1 MKCLRCGQEIDNNIA
16 VCKYCGMD
24 MTQYMRQGQSPQYS
38 QPGTQ
43 QGQSPQYS
51 QPGTQQGQSPQYVQP
66 GMQSV
71 QNQQY
76 VQPVTQQAQAGQAVQ
91 APQYSRPGM
100 QPGQN
105 QQYAQPGTQPGQNQ
119 QYAQPGTQQTPP
131 GQAVQAPQYSR
142 PGMQSVQNQ
151 QYVQPGMQQTPPGQA
166 VQAPQ
171 YSQPGAQQPPQYS
184 QWAAQQVFPQ
194 CSQQN
199 AAGYYDMGNDAD
211 SSENGVKKVRY
222 IPNIINIVGIVMAL
236 ATLFIPYA
244 HVGSDVRSI
253 YSVFG
258 IVVLPVIIGAVLVCG
273 DVVCACINKT
283 VCHIISMVISVILGG
298 LYIFEFIL
306 SVIDLKKI
314 DASLNAG
321 FNIGA
326 WISLVTAVV
335 MIASVP
341 AWWLLVARKRK

>member
-24 MTQYMRQGQSPQYS
+24 MTQYMRQGQSLQYS
-38 QPGTQ
+38 QPGM
-43 QGQSPQYS
+43 
-51 QPGTQQGQSPQYVQP
+51 QPGQNRQYVQPGQSPQYVQP
-66 GMQSV
+66 GMQ
-71 QNQQY
+71 Q
-76 VQPVTQQAQAGQAVQ
+76 TQAVQ
-91 APQYSRPGM
+91 ALQYSQPGM

-105 QQYAQPGTQPGQNQ
+105 QQY
-119 QYAQPGTQQTPP
+119 
-131 GQAVQAPQYSR
+131 
-142 PGMQSVQNQ
+142 
-151 QYVQPGMQQTPPGQA
+151 VQPGVQQTQA
-166 VQAPQ
+166 GQAPQ
-171 YSQPGAQQPPQYS
+171 YSQPGMQQPPQYS
-184 QWAAQQVFPQ
+184 QWAAQQVSPQ
-194 CSQQN
+194 YSQQN
-199 AAGYYDMGNDAD
+199 TAGYYDMDNDAD

-258 IVVLPVIIGAVLVCG
+258 IVVFPVIIGAVLVCG

-283 VCHIISMVISVILGG
+283 VCHIISMVISVIFGG

-321 FNIGA
+321 FNMGA
-326 WISLVTAVV
+326 WISLVTAVI

-341 AWWLLVARKRK
+341 MWWLLVVRKRK

>member
-24 MTQYMRQGQSPQYS
+24 MTQYMRQGQSLQYSQPGMQQGQAPQYS
-38 QPGTQ
+38 QPGM
-43 QGQSPQYS
+43 
-51 QPGTQQGQSPQYVQP
+51 QPGQNRQYVQPGVQQTQAGQAPQYVQP
-66 GMQSV
+66 GMQ
-71 QNQQY
+71 Q
-76 VQPVTQQAQAGQAVQ
+76 TQAGQ
-91 APQYSRPGM
+91 APQYSQPGM

-105 QQYAQPGTQPGQNQ
+105 QQY
-119 QYAQPGTQQTPP
+119 
-131 GQAVQAPQYSR
+131 
-142 PGMQSVQNQ
+142 
-151 QYVQPGMQQTPPGQA
+151 VQPGM
-166 VQAPQ
+166 
-171 YSQPGAQQPPQYS
+171 QQPPQYS
-184 QWAAQQVFPQ
+184 QWAAQQVSPQ
-194 CSQQN
+194 YSQQN
-199 AAGYYDMGNDAD
+199 TAGYYDMDNDAD

-258 IVVLPVIIGAVLVCG
+258 IVVLPVIIGAVLACG

-283 VCHIISMVISVILGG
+283 VCHIISMVISVIFGG

-326 WISLVTAVV
+326 WISLITAVI

-341 AWWLLVARKRK
+341 MWWLLVARKRK

>member
-24 MTQYMRQGQSPQYS
+24 MTQYMRQGQSLQYS
-38 QPGTQ
+38 QPGMQ
-43 QGQSPQYS
+43 QG
-51 QPGTQQGQSPQYVQP
+51 
-66 GMQSV
+66 
-71 QNQQY
+71 
-76 VQPVTQQAQAGQAVQ
+76 Q
-91 APQYSRPGM
+91 APQYSQPGM

-105 QQYAQPGTQPGQNQ
+105 QQYAQSGMQ
-119 QYAQPGTQQTPP
+119 Q
-131 GQAVQAPQYSR
+131 GQAGQAPQYSQ
-142 PGMQSVQNQ
+142 PGMQPGQNQ
-151 QYVQPGMQQTPPGQA
+151 QYVQPGMQQTQA
-166 VQAPQ
+166 GQAPQ
-171 YSQPGAQQPPQYS
+171 YSQPGMQPVQNRQYVQPGVQQTQADQAGQPPQYS
-184 QWAAQQVFPQ
+184 QWVAQQVSPQ
-194 CSQQN
+194 YSQQN
-199 AAGYYDMGNDAD
+199 TAGYYDMDNDAD

-283 VCHIISMVISVILGG
+283 VCHIISMVISVIFGG

-326 WISLVTAVV
+326 WISLVTAII

-341 AWWLLVARKRK
+341 MWWLLVARKRK

>member
-24 MTQYMRQGQSPQYS
+24 MTQYMRQGQSLQYSQPGMQQGQAPQYS
-38 QPGTQ
+38 QPGMQPVQNRQYVQPGVQQTQ
-43 QGQSPQYS
+43 AGQAPQYS
-51 QPGTQQGQSPQYVQP
+51 QPGMQQTQAGQAGQAPQYVQP
-66 GMQSV
+66 GV
-71 QNQQY
+71 QQ
-76 VQPVTQQAQAGQAVQ
+76 TQAGQAVQ
-91 APQYSRPGM
+91 APQYS
-100 QPGQN
+100 
-105 QQYAQPGTQPGQNQ
+105 
-119 QYAQPGTQQTPP
+119 
-131 GQAVQAPQYSR
+131 
-142 PGMQSVQNQ
+142 
-151 QYVQPGMQQTPPGQA
+151 
-166 VQAPQ
+166 
-171 YSQPGAQQPPQYS
+171 
-184 QWAAQQVFPQ
+184 QWAAQQVSPQ
-194 CSQQN
+194 YSQQN
-199 AAGYYDMGNDAD
+199 TAGYYDMDNDAD

-283 VCHIISMVISVILGG
+283 VCHIISMVISVIFGG

-326 WISLVTAVV
+326 WISLVTAVI

-341 AWWLLVARKRK
+341 MWWLLVARKRK

>member
-24 MTQYMRQGQSPQYS
+24 MTQYMRQGQSSQYS
-38 QPGTQ
+38 QPGM
-43 QGQSPQYS
+43 
-51 QPGTQQGQSPQYVQP
+51 QQGQSPQYVQP
-66 GMQSV
+66 GMQ
-71 QNQQY
+71 Q
-76 VQPVTQQAQAGQAVQ
+76 GQ
-91 APQYSRPGM
+91 APQYSQPGMQQGQAPQYSQPGM
-100 QPGQN
+100 QPG
-105 QQYAQPGTQPGQNQ
+105 
-119 QYAQPGTQQTPP
+119 
-131 GQAVQAPQYSR
+131 
-142 PGMQSVQNQ
+142 QNQ
-151 QYVQPGMQQTPPGQA
+151 QYVQPGMQQTQA

-171 YSQPGAQQPPQYS
+171 YSQPGTQQPPQYS
-184 QWAAQQVFPQ
+184 QWAAQQVSPQ
-194 CSQQN
+194 YSQQN
-199 AAGYYDMGNDAD
+199 TAGYYDMDNDAD

-283 VCHIISMVISVILGG
+283 VCHIISMVISVIIGG

-326 WISLVTAVV
+326 WISLVTAVI

-341 AWWLLVARKRK
+341 MWWLLVARKWK

>member
-24 MTQYMRQGQSPQYS
+24 MTQYMRQGQSLQYSQPGMQQGQAPQYS
-38 QPGTQ
+38 QPGMQLGQNQQYAQSGMQQTQ
-43 QGQSPQYS
+43 VVQAPQYS
-51 QPGTQQGQSPQYVQP
+51 QPGMQP
-66 GMQSV
+66 G

-76 VQPVTQQAQAGQAVQ
+76 VQPGVQQTQAGQALQYSQPGMQQTQAGQAGQAPQYVQPGVQQTQAGQAPQYSQPGMQPVQNRQYVQPGVQQTQAGQAVQ
-91 APQYSRPGM
+91 APQYS
-100 QPGQN
+100 
-105 QQYAQPGTQPGQNQ
+105 
-119 QYAQPGTQQTPP
+119 
-131 GQAVQAPQYSR
+131 
-142 PGMQSVQNQ
+142 
-151 QYVQPGMQQTPPGQA
+151 
-166 VQAPQ
+166 
-171 YSQPGAQQPPQYS
+171 
-184 QWAAQQVFPQ
+184 QWAAQQVSPQ
-194 CSQQN
+194 YSQQN
-199 AAGYYDMGNDAD
+199 TAGYYDMDNDAD

-283 VCHIISMVISVILGG
+283 VCHIISMVISVIFGG

-326 WISLVTAVV
+326 WISLVTAVI

-341 AWWLLVARKRK
+341 MWWLLVVRKRK

>member
-24 MTQYMRQGQSPQYS
+24 MTQYMRQGQSSQYS
-38 QPGTQ
+38 QLGM
-43 QGQSPQYS
+43 
-51 QPGTQQGQSPQYVQP
+51 QQGQSPQYVQP
-66 GMQSV
+66 GMQQTQAPQYS
-71 QNQQY
+71 QLGMQQ
-76 VQPVTQQAQAGQAVQ
+76 TQAVQ
-91 APQYSRPGM
+91 APQYSQPGM

-105 QQYAQPGTQPGQNQ
+105 QQYVQPGM
-119 QYAQPGTQQTPP
+119 QQT
-131 GQAVQAPQYSR
+131 QAGQAPQYSQ

-151 QYVQPGMQQTPPGQA
+151 QYVQPGMQQTQA

-171 YSQPGAQQPPQYS
+171 YSQPGTQQPPQYS
-184 QWAAQQVFPQ
+184 QWAAQQVSPQ
-194 CSQQN
+194 YSQQN
-199 AAGYYDMGNDAD
+199 TAGYYDMDNDAD

-283 VCHIISMVISVILGG
+283 VCHIISMVISVIFGG

-326 WISLVTAVV
+326 WISLVTAVI

-341 AWWLLVARKRK
+341 MWWLLVARKRK

>member
-24 MTQYMRQGQSPQYS
+24 MTQYMRQGQSSQYS
-38 QPGTQ
+38 QLGM
-43 QGQSPQYS
+43 
-51 QPGTQQGQSPQYVQP
+51 QQGQSPQYVQP
-66 GMQSV
+66 GMQQTQAPQYS
-71 QNQQY
+71 QPGMQQ
-76 VQPVTQQAQAGQAVQ
+76 TQAVQ
-91 APQYSRPGM
+91 APQYSQPGM

-105 QQYAQPGTQPGQNQ
+105 QQYVQPGV
-119 QYAQPGTQQTPP
+119 QQT
-131 GQAVQAPQYSR
+131 QAGQAPQYSQ
-142 PGMQSVQNQ
+142 PGMQPGQNQ
-151 QYVQPGMQQTPPGQA
+151 QYVQPGMQQTQAVQA

-171 YSQPGAQQPPQYS
+171 YSQPGTQQPPQYS
-184 QWAAQQVFPQ
+184 QWAAHQMSPQ
-194 CSQQN
+194 YSQQN
-199 AAGYYDMGNDAD
+199 TAGYYNMDNDAD

-283 VCHIISMVISVILGG
+283 VCHIISMVISVIFGG

-326 WISLVTAVV
+326 WISLVTAVI

-341 AWWLLVARKRK
+341 MWWLLVARKRK

>member
-24 MTQYMRQGQSPQYS
+24 MTQYMRQGQSSQYS
-38 QPGTQ
+38 QPGM
-43 QGQSPQYS
+43 
-51 QPGTQQGQSPQYVQP
+51 QPGQNRQYVQPGQSPQYVQP
-66 GMQSV
+66 GMQ
-71 QNQQY
+71 
-76 VQPVTQQAQAGQAVQ
+76 
-91 APQYSRPGM
+91 
-100 QPGQN
+100 
-105 QQYAQPGTQPGQNQ
+105 
-119 QYAQPGTQQTPP
+119 QT
-131 GQAVQAPQYSR
+131 
-142 PGMQSVQNQ
+142 
-151 QYVQPGMQQTPPGQA
+151 QA

-171 YSQPGAQQPPQYS
+171 YSQPGMQPGQNQQYVQPGVQQTQAGQAPQYSQPGMQQAQAVQAPQYSQPGMQQPPQYS
-184 QWAAQQVFPQ
+184 QWAAQQVSPQ
-194 CSQQN
+194 YSQQN
-199 AAGYYDMGNDAD
+199 TAGYYDMDNDAD

-283 VCHIISMVISVILGG
+283 VCHIISMVISVIFGG

-326 WISLVTAVV
+326 WISLVTAVI

-341 AWWLLVARKRK
+341 MWWLLVARKRK

>member
-24 MTQYMRQGQSPQYS
+24 MTQYMRQGQSSQYS
-38 QPGTQ
+38 QLGM
-43 QGQSPQYS
+43 
-51 QPGTQQGQSPQYVQP
+51 QQGQSPQYVQP
-66 GMQSV
+66 GMQQTQAPQYS
-71 QNQQY
+71 QLGMQQ
-76 VQPVTQQAQAGQAVQ
+76 TQAVQ
-91 APQYSRPGM
+91 APQYSQPGM
-100 QPGQN
+100 QPG
-105 QQYAQPGTQPGQNQ
+105 
-119 QYAQPGTQQTPP
+119 
-131 GQAVQAPQYSR
+131 
-142 PGMQSVQNQ
+142 QNQ
-151 QYVQPGMQQTPPGQA
+151 QYVQPGMQQTQA

-171 YSQPGAQQPPQYS
+171 YSQPGTQQPPQYS
-184 QWAAQQVFPQ
+184 QWAAQQVSPQ
-194 CSQQN
+194 YSQQN
-199 AAGYYDMGNDAD
+199 TAGYYDMDNDAD

-283 VCHIISMVISVILGG
+283 VCHIISMVISVIFGG

-326 WISLVTAVV
+326 WISLVTAVI

-341 AWWLLVARKRK
+341 MWWLLVARKRK

>member
-24 MTQYMRQGQSPQYS
+24 MTQYMRQGQSLQYS
-38 QPGTQ
+38 QPGMQ
-43 QGQSPQYS
+43 QG
-51 QPGTQQGQSPQYVQP
+51 
-66 GMQSV
+66 
-71 QNQQY
+71 
-76 VQPVTQQAQAGQAVQ
+76 Q
-91 APQYSRPGM
+91 APQYSQPGM

-105 QQYAQPGTQPGQNQ
+105 QQYAQSGM
-119 QYAQPGTQQTPP
+119 QQT
-131 GQAVQAPQYSR
+131 QAGQAPQYSQ
-142 PGMQSVQNQ
+142 PGMQPGQNQ
-151 QYVQPGMQQTPPGQA
+151 QYVQPGMQQTQA
-166 VQAPQ
+166 GQAPQ
-171 YSQPGAQQPPQYS
+171 YSQPGMQQTQAGQAPQYSQPGMQPGQNQQYVQPGMQQTQAGQAPQYSQPGMQQPPQYS
-184 QWAAQQVFPQ
+184 QWAAQQVSPQ
-194 CSQQN
+194 YSQQN
-199 AAGYYDMGNDAD
+199 TAGYYDMDNNAD

-283 VCHIISMVISVILGG
+283 VCHIISMVISVIFGG

-326 WISLVTAVV
+326 WISLVTAVI

-341 AWWLLVARKRK
+341 MWWLLVARKRK

>member
-24 MTQYMRQGQSPQYS
+24 MTQYMRQGQSLQYSQPGMQQGQAPQYS
-38 QPGTQ
+38 QPGMQPVQNQQYAQSGMQQTQ
-43 QGQSPQYS
+43 VVQAPQYS
-51 QPGTQQGQSPQYVQP
+51 QPG
-66 GMQSV
+66 
-71 QNQQY
+71 
-76 VQPVTQQAQAGQAVQ
+76 
-91 APQYSRPGM
+91 M
-100 QPGQN
+100 QP
-105 QQYAQPGTQPGQNQ
+105 
-119 QYAQPGTQQTPP
+119 
-131 GQAVQAPQYSR
+131 
-142 PGMQSVQNQ
+142 VQNQ
-151 QYVQPGMQQTPPGQA
+151 QYVQPGVQPGQNQQYVQPGVQQTQA
-166 VQAPQ
+166 GQAPQ
-171 YSQPGAQQPPQYS
+171 YSQPGMQPVQNRQYVQPGMQQPPQYS
-184 QWAAQQVFPQ
+184 QWAAQQVSPQ
-194 CSQQN
+194 YSQQN
-199 AAGYYDMGNDAD
+199 TAGYYDMDNDAD

-258 IVVLPVIIGAVLVCG
+258 IVVLPVIIGAVLACG

-283 VCHIISMVISVILGG
+283 VCHIISMVISVIFGG

-326 WISLVTAVV
+326 WISLVTAII

-341 AWWLLVARKRK
+341 VWWLLVARKMKE

>member
-24 MTQYMRQGQSPQYS
+24 MTQYMRQGQSLQYSQPGMQQGQAPQYS
-38 QPGTQ
+38 QPGMQPVQNRQYVQPGVQQTQ
-43 QGQSPQYS
+43 AGQAPQYS
-51 QPGTQQGQSPQYVQP
+51 QPGMQQTQAGQAGQAPQYVQQGVQQTQAGQAPQYSQPGMQPGQNRQYVQP
-66 GMQSV
+66 GVQQTQAGQASQYSQPGMQPG
-71 QNQQY
+71 QNRQY
-76 VQPVTQQAQAGQAVQ
+76 VQPGVQQTQAGQAVQ
-91 APQYSRPGM
+91 APQYS
-100 QPGQN
+100 
-105 QQYAQPGTQPGQNQ
+105 
-119 QYAQPGTQQTPP
+119 
-131 GQAVQAPQYSR
+131 
-142 PGMQSVQNQ
+142 
-151 QYVQPGMQQTPPGQA
+151 
-166 VQAPQ
+166 
-171 YSQPGAQQPPQYS
+171 
-184 QWAAQQVFPQ
+184 QWAAQQVSPQ
-194 CSQQN
+194 YSQQN
-199 AAGYYDMGNDAD
+199 TAGYYDMDNDAD

-283 VCHIISMVISVILGG
+283 VCHIISMVISVIFGG

-326 WISLVTAVV
+326 WISLVTAVI

-341 AWWLLVARKRK
+341 MWWLLVARKRK

>member
-43 QGQSPQYS
+43 P
-51 QPGTQQGQSPQYVQP
+51 GQSPQYVQP
-66 GMQSV
+66 GMQPG
-71 QNQQY
+71 QNWQY
-76 VQPVTQQAQAGQAVQ
+76 AQPGTQQAQAGQAVQ
-91 APQYSRPGM
+91 APQYSRPGI

-105 QQYAQPGTQPGQNQ
+105 WQYVQPGV
-119 QYAQPGTQQTPP
+119 QQTPP
-131 GQAVQAPQYSR
+131 GQAD
-142 PGMQSVQNQ
+142 
-151 QYVQPGMQQTPPGQA
+151 
-166 VQAPQ
+166 QAPQ
-171 YSQPGAQQPPQYS
+171 YSQPGTQQPPQYS
-184 QWAAQQVFPQ
+184 QWAAHQMSPQ
-194 CSQQN
+194 YSQQN
-199 AAGYYDMGNDAD
+199 TAGYYNMDNDAD

-283 VCHIISMVISVILGG
+283 VCHIISMVISVIFGG

-326 WISLVTAVV
+326 WISLVTAVI

-341 AWWLLVARKRK
+341 MWWLLVARKRK

>member
-1 MKCLRCGQEIDNNIA
+1 MKCLRCGQEIDNNIT

-24 MTQYMRQGQSPQYS
+24 MTQYMRQGQSSQYS
-38 QPGTQ
+38 QPGMQ
-43 QGQSPQYS
+43 QG
-51 QPGTQQGQSPQYVQP
+51 
-66 GMQSV
+66 
-71 QNQQY
+71 
-76 VQPVTQQAQAGQAVQ
+76 Q
-91 APQYSRPGM
+91 APQYSQPGM

-105 QQYAQPGTQPGQNQ
+105 QQYAQSGM
-119 QYAQPGTQQTPP
+119 QQT
-131 GQAVQAPQYSR
+131 QVVQAPQYSQ
-142 PGMQSVQNQ
+142 PGMQPVQNQQYVQPGVQQTQAGQAPQYSQLGMQQTQAGQAPQYVQPEMQQTQAGQAPQYSQPGMQPVQNQ
-151 QYVQPGMQQTPPGQA
+151 QYVQPGM
-166 VQAPQ
+166 
-171 YSQPGAQQPPQYS
+171 QQPPQYS
-184 QWAAQQVFPQ
+184 QWAAQQVSPQ
-194 CSQQN
+194 YSQQN
-199 AAGYYDMGNDAD
+199 TAGYYDMDNNAD

-326 WISLVTAVV
+326 WISLVTAVI

-341 AWWLLVARKRK
+341 VWWLLVARKRK

>member
-24 MTQYMRQGQSPQYS
+24 MTQYMRQGQSLQYS
-38 QPGTQ
+38 QPGMQ
-43 QGQSPQYS
+43 QG
-51 QPGTQQGQSPQYVQP
+51 
-66 GMQSV
+66 
-71 QNQQY
+71 
-76 VQPVTQQAQAGQAVQ
+76 Q
-91 APQYSRPGM
+91 APQYSQPGM

-105 QQYAQPGTQPGQNQ
+105 QQYVQPGQNW
-119 QYAQPGTQQTPP
+119 QYAQPGVQQT
-131 GQAVQAPQYSR
+131 
-142 PGMQSVQNQ
+142 
-151 QYVQPGMQQTPPGQA
+151 QA

-171 YSQPGAQQPPQYS
+171 YSQPGMQQPPQYS
-184 QWAAQQVFPQ
+184 QWAAQQVFLQ
-194 CSQQN
+194 YSQQN
-199 AAGYYDMGNDAD
+199 TAGYYDMDNNAD

-258 IVVLPVIIGAVLVCG
+258 IVVLPVIIGAVLACG

-283 VCHIISMVISVILGG
+283 VCHIISMVISVIFGG

-326 WISLVTAVV
+326 WISLVTAII

-341 AWWLLVARKRK
+341 VWWLLVARKMKE

>member
-24 MTQYMRQGQSPQYS
+24 MTQYMRQGQSLQYSQPGMQQGQAPQYS
-38 QPGTQ
+38 QPGMQLGQNQQYAQSGMQQTQ
-43 QGQSPQYS
+43 VVQAPQYS
-51 QPGTQQGQSPQYVQP
+51 QPGMQP
-66 GMQSV
+66 G

-76 VQPVTQQAQAGQAVQ
+76 VQPGVQQTQAGQALQYSQPGMQQTQAGQAPQYSQPGMQPVQNRQYVQPGVQQTQAGQAVQ
-91 APQYSRPGM
+91 APQYS
-100 QPGQN
+100 
-105 QQYAQPGTQPGQNQ
+105 
-119 QYAQPGTQQTPP
+119 
-131 GQAVQAPQYSR
+131 
-142 PGMQSVQNQ
+142 
-151 QYVQPGMQQTPPGQA
+151 
-166 VQAPQ
+166 
-171 YSQPGAQQPPQYS
+171 
-184 QWAAQQVFPQ
+184 QWAAQQVSPQ
-194 CSQQN
+194 YSQQN
-199 AAGYYDMGNDAD
+199 TAGYYDMDNDAD

-283 VCHIISMVISVILGG
+283 VCHIISMVISVIFGG

-326 WISLVTAVV
+326 WISLVTAVI

-341 AWWLLVARKRK
+341 MWWLLVVRKRK

>member
-24 MTQYMRQGQSPQYS
+24 MTQYMRQGQSSQYS
-38 QPGTQ
+38 QPGM
-43 QGQSPQYS
+43 
-51 QPGTQQGQSPQYVQP
+51 QQGQSPQYVQP
-66 GMQSV
+66 GMQ
-71 QNQQY
+71 Q
-76 VQPVTQQAQAGQAVQ
+76 GQS
-91 APQYSRPGM
+91 PQYSQPGM

-105 QQYAQPGTQPGQNQ
+105 
-119 QYAQPGTQQTPP
+119 
-131 GQAVQAPQYSR
+131 R
-142 PGMQSVQNQ
+142 
-151 QYVQPGMQQTPPGQA
+151 QYVQPGVQQTQA
-166 VQAPQ
+166 GQAPQ
-171 YSQPGAQQPPQYS
+171 YSQPGMQPEQNRQYSQPGMQQPPQYS
-184 QWAAQQVFPQ
+184 QWAAHQMSPQ
-194 CSQQN
+194 YSQQN
-199 AAGYYDMGNDAD
+199 TAGYYNMDNDAD

-283 VCHIISMVISVILGG
+283 VCHIISMVISVIFGG

-326 WISLVTAVV
+326 WISLVTAVI

-341 AWWLLVARKRK
+341 MWWLLVARKRK

>member
-24 MTQYMRQGQSPQYS
+24 MTQYMRQGQSSQYS
-38 QPGTQ
+38 QPGM
-43 QGQSPQYS
+43 
-51 QPGTQQGQSPQYVQP
+51 QQGQSPQYVQP
-66 GMQSV
+66 GMQ
-71 QNQQY
+71 Q
-76 VQPVTQQAQAGQAVQ
+76 GQ
-91 APQYSRPGM
+91 APQYS
-100 QPGQN
+100 
-105 QQYAQPGTQPGQNQ
+105 
-119 QYAQPGTQQTPP
+119 
-131 GQAVQAPQYSR
+131 
-142 PGMQSVQNQ
+142 
-151 QYVQPGMQQTPPGQA
+151 QPGMQQTQA

-171 YSQPGAQQPPQYS
+171 YSQPGMQQTQAGQAGQAPQYVQPGMQQTQAGQAPQYSQPGMQPEQNRQYSQPGMQQPPQYS
-184 QWAAQQVFPQ
+184 QWAAHQMSPQ
-194 CSQQN
+194 YSQQN
-199 AAGYYDMGNDAD
+199 TAGYYNMDNDAD

-283 VCHIISMVISVILGG
+283 VCHIISMVISVIFGG

-326 WISLVTAVV
+326 WISLVTAVI

-341 AWWLLVARKRK
+341 VWWLFVARKRK

>member
-43 QGQSPQYS
+43 P
-51 QPGTQQGQSPQYVQP
+51 GQSPQYVQP

-71 QNQQY
+71 Q
-76 VQPVTQQAQAGQAVQ
+76 
-91 APQYSRPGM
+91 S
-100 QPGQN
+100 
-105 QQYAQPGTQPGQNQ
+105 Q

-131 GQAVQAPQYSR
+131 GQAVQAPQYSQ
-142 PGMQSVQNQ
+142 PGMQPGQNQ
-151 QYVQPGMQQTPPGQA
+151 QYVQPGMQQTQA

-171 YSQPGAQQPPQYS
+171 YSQPGTQQPPQYS
-184 QWAAQQVFPQ
+184 QWAAQQVSPQ
-194 CSQQN
+194 YSQQN
-199 AAGYYDMGNDAD
+199 TAGYYDMDNDAD

-283 VCHIISMVISVILGG
+283 VCHIISMVISVIFGG

-326 WISLVTAVV
+326 WISLVTAVI

-341 AWWLLVARKRK
+341 VWWLLVARKRK

>member
-24 MTQYMRQGQSPQYS
+24 MTQYMRQGQSSQYS
-38 QPGTQ
+38 QPGMQ
-43 QGQSPQYS
+43 QG
-51 QPGTQQGQSPQYVQP
+51 
-66 GMQSV
+66 
-71 QNQQY
+71 
-76 VQPVTQQAQAGQAVQ
+76 Q
-91 APQYSRPGM
+91 APQYSQPGM

-105 QQYAQPGTQPGQNQ
+105 QQY
-119 QYAQPGTQQTPP
+119 
-131 GQAVQAPQYSR
+131 VQ
-142 PGMQSVQNQ
+142 PGMQPGQNQ
-151 QYVQPGMQQTPPGQA
+151 QYVQPGVQQTQA
-166 VQAPQ
+166 GQAPQ
-171 YSQPGAQQPPQYS
+171 YSQPGMQQTQAGQAPQYSQPGMQQPPQYS
-184 QWAAQQVFPQ
+184 QWAAQQVSPQ
-194 CSQQN
+194 YSQQN
-199 AAGYYDMGNDAD
+199 TAGYYDMDNDAD

-283 VCHIISMVISVILGG
+283 VCHIISMVISVIFGG

-326 WISLVTAVV
+326 WISLVTAVI

-341 AWWLLVARKRK
+341 MWWLLVARKRK

>member
-24 MTQYMRQGQSPQYS
+24 MTQYMRQGQSLQYSQPGMQQGQAPQYS
-38 QPGTQ
+38 QPGMQPVQNQQYAQSGMQQTQ
-43 QGQSPQYS
+43 VVQAPQYS
-51 QPGTQQGQSPQYVQP
+51 QPG
-66 GMQSV
+66 
-71 QNQQY
+71 
-76 VQPVTQQAQAGQAVQ
+76 
-91 APQYSRPGM
+91 M
-100 QPGQN
+100 QP
-105 QQYAQPGTQPGQNQ
+105 
-119 QYAQPGTQQTPP
+119 
-131 GQAVQAPQYSR
+131 
-142 PGMQSVQNQ
+142 VQNQ
-151 QYVQPGMQQTPPGQA
+151 QYVQPGVQQTQA
-166 VQAPQ
+166 GQAPQ
-171 YSQPGAQQPPQYS
+171 YSQLGMQQTQAGQAGQPPQYSQPGMQFVQKQQYAQSGMQQTQAVQPPQYS
-184 QWAAQQVFPQ
+184 QWAAQQVSPQ
-194 CSQQN
+194 YSQQN
-199 AAGYYDMGNDAD
+199 TAGYYDMDNDAD

-326 WISLVTAVV
+326 WISLVTAVI

-341 AWWLLVARKRK
+341 VWWLLVARKRK

>member
-24 MTQYMRQGQSPQYS
+24 MTQYMRQGQSLQYS
-38 QPGTQ
+38 QPGMQ
-43 QGQSPQYS
+43 QG
-51 QPGTQQGQSPQYVQP
+51 
-66 GMQSV
+66 
-71 QNQQY
+71 
-76 VQPVTQQAQAGQAVQ
+76 
-91 APQYSRPGM
+91 
-100 QPGQN
+100 
-105 QQYAQPGTQPGQNQ
+105 
-119 QYAQPGTQQTPP
+119 
-131 GQAVQAPQYSR
+131 
-142 PGMQSVQNQ
+142 
-151 QYVQPGMQQTPPGQA
+151 
-166 VQAPQ
+166 QAPQ
-171 YSQPGAQQPPQYS
+171 YSQPGMQPGQNRQYVQLGVQQTQAGQAPQYVQPGLQQTQAGQAPQYSQPGMQPGQNRQYVQPGVQQTQAGQASQYSQPGMQQTQAGQAPQYSQPGMQQAPQYS
-184 QWAAQQVFPQ
+184 QWAAQQVSPQ
-194 CSQQN
+194 YSQQN
-199 AAGYYDMGNDAD
+199 TAGYYDMDNDAD

-326 WISLVTAVV
+326 WISLVTAVI

-341 AWWLLVARKRK
+341 VWWLLVARKRK

>member
-24 MTQYMRQGQSPQYS
+24 MTQYMRQGQSSQYSQPGMQQGQAPQYS
-38 QPGTQ
+38 QPG
-43 QGQSPQYS
+43 
-51 QPGTQQGQSPQYVQP
+51 
-66 GMQSV
+66 
-71 QNQQY
+71 
-76 VQPVTQQAQAGQAVQ
+76 
-91 APQYSRPGM
+91 
-100 QPGQN
+100 
-105 QQYAQPGTQPGQNQ
+105 
-119 QYAQPGTQQTPP
+119 
-131 GQAVQAPQYSR
+131 
-142 PGMQSVQNQ
+142 
-151 QYVQPGMQQTPPGQA
+151 MQQTQA

-171 YSQPGAQQPPQYS
+171 YSQPGMQQTQAGQAPQYVQPGMQQTQAVQAPQYSQPGTQQPPQYS
-184 QWAAQQVFPQ
+184 QWVAHQMSPQ
-194 CSQQN
+194 YSQQN
-199 AAGYYDMGNDAD
+199 TAGYYNMDNDAD

-258 IVVLPVIIGAVLVCG
+258 IVVLQVIIGAVLVCG

-283 VCHIISMVISVILGG
+283 VCHIISMVISVIFGG

-326 WISLVTAVV
+326 WISLVTAVI

-341 AWWLLVARKRK
+341 VWWLLVARKRK

>member
-24 MTQYMRQGQSPQYS
+24 MTQYMRQGQSSQYS
-38 QPGTQ
+38 QLGM
-43 QGQSPQYS
+43 
-51 QPGTQQGQSPQYVQP
+51 QQGQSPQYVQP
-66 GMQSV
+66 GMQQTQAPQYS
-71 QNQQY
+71 QPGMQQ
-76 VQPVTQQAQAGQAVQ
+76 TQAVQ
-91 APQYSRPGM
+91 APQYSQPGM

-105 QQYAQPGTQPGQNQ
+105 QQYVQLGV
-119 QYAQPGTQQTPP
+119 QQT
-131 GQAVQAPQYSR
+131 QAGQAPQYSQ
-142 PGMQSVQNQ
+142 PGMQPGQNQ
-151 QYVQPGMQQTPPGQA
+151 QYVQPGMQQTQA

-171 YSQPGAQQPPQYS
+171 YSQPGTQQPPQYS
-184 QWAAQQVFPQ
+184 QWAAHQMSPQ
-194 CSQQN
+194 YSQQN
-199 AAGYYDMGNDAD
+199 TAGYYNMDNDAD

-283 VCHIISMVISVILGG
+283 VCHIISMVISVIFGG

-326 WISLVTAVV
+326 WISLVTAVI

-341 AWWLLVARKRK
+341 MWWLLVARKRK

>member
-24 MTQYMRQGQSPQYS
+24 MTQYMRQGQSSQYS
-38 QPGTQ
+38 QPGM
-43 QGQSPQYS
+43 
-51 QPGTQQGQSPQYVQP
+51 QQGQSPQYVQP
-66 GMQSV
+66 GMQ
-71 QNQQY
+71 Q
-76 VQPVTQQAQAGQAVQ
+76 GQAL
-91 APQYSRPGM
+91 QYS
-100 QPGQN
+100 
-105 QQYAQPGTQPGQNQ
+105 
-119 QYAQPGTQQTPP
+119 
-131 GQAVQAPQYSR
+131 
-142 PGMQSVQNQ
+142 
-151 QYVQPGMQQTPPGQA
+151 QPGMQQTQAVQVPQYSQPGMQQTQA

-171 YSQPGAQQPPQYS
+171 YSQPGMQPGQNQQYVQPGVQQTQAGQAPQYSQPGMQQTQAVQAVQAPQYSQPGTQQPPQYS
-184 QWAAQQVFPQ
+184 QWAAHQMSSQY
-194 CSQQN
+194 SQQN
-199 AAGYYDMGNDAD
+199 TAGYYNMDNDAD

-283 VCHIISMVISVILGG
+283 VCHIISMVISVIFGG

-326 WISLVTAVV
+326 WISLVTAVI

-341 AWWLLVARKRK
+341 VWWLLVARKRK

>member
-38 QPGTQ
+38 QPGM
-43 QGQSPQYS
+43 
-51 QPGTQQGQSPQYVQP
+51 QPGQNWQYAQP
-66 GMQSV
+66 G
-71 QNQQY
+71 
-76 VQPVTQQAQAGQAVQ
+76 TQQAQAGQAVQ
-91 APQYSRPGM
+91 APQYSRPGI

-105 QQYAQPGTQPGQNQ
+105 W

-142 PGMQSVQNQ
+142 PGMQLGQNQ
-151 QYVQPGMQQTPPGQA
+151 QYAQPVTQQTPPGQA

-184 QWAAQQVFPQ
+184 QWAAQQVSPQ
-194 CSQQN
+194 YSQQN
-199 AAGYYDMGNDAD
+199 TAGYYDMDNDAD

-283 VCHIISMVISVILGG
+283 VCHIISMVISVIFGG

-326 WISLVTAVV
+326 WISLVTAVI

-341 AWWLLVARKRK
+341 VWWLLVARKRKE

>member
-24 MTQYMRQGQSPQYS
+24 MTQYMRQGQSLQYS
-38 QPGTQ
+38 QPGMQ
-43 QGQSPQYS
+43 QG
-51 QPGTQQGQSPQYVQP
+51 
-66 GMQSV
+66 
-71 QNQQY
+71 
-76 VQPVTQQAQAGQAVQ
+76 Q
-91 APQYSRPGM
+91 APQYSQPGM

-105 QQYAQPGTQPGQNQ
+105 QQYAQ
-119 QYAQPGTQQTPP
+119 
-131 GQAVQAPQYSR
+131 S
-142 PGMQSVQNQ
+142 
-151 QYVQPGMQQTPPGQA
+151 GMQQTQV

-171 YSQPGAQQPPQYS
+171 YSQPGMQPGQNQQYVQPGVQQTQAGQAPQYSQPGMQQTQAGQAGQAPQYSQPGMQFVQKQQYAQSGMQQTQAVQPPQYS
-184 QWAAQQVFPQ
+184 QWAAQQVSPQ
-194 CSQQN
+194 YSQQN
-199 AAGYYDMGNDAD
+199 TAGYYDMDNDAD

-283 VCHIISMVISVILGG
+283 VCHIISMVISVIFGG

-326 WISLVTAVV
+326 WISLVTAVI

-341 AWWLLVARKRK
+341 MWWLLVARKRK

>member
-24 MTQYMRQGQSPQYS
+24 MTQYMRQGQRPQYS
-38 QPGTQ
+38 QPGMQ
-43 QGQSPQYS
+43 PVQSQ
-51 QPGTQQGQSPQYVQP
+51 QYVQL

-71 QNQQY
+71 
-76 VQPVTQQAQAGQAVQ
+76 
-91 APQYSRPGM
+91 
-100 QPGQN
+100 
-105 QQYAQPGTQPGQNQ
+105 QNQ

-166 VQAPQ
+166 VQ
-171 YSQPGAQQPPQYS
+171 PPQYS
-184 QWAAQQVFPQ
+184 QWAAQQVSPQ
-194 CSQQN
+194 YSQQN
-199 AAGYYDMGNDAD
+199 TAGYYDMDNDAD

-244 HVGSDVRSI
+244 HVGSDDRSI

-283 VCHIISMVISVILGG
+283 VCHIISMVISVIFGG

-326 WISLVTAVV
+326 WISLVTAVI

>member
-24 MTQYMRQGQSPQYS
+24 MTQYMGQGQSLQYSQPGMQQGQAPQYS
-38 QPGTQ
+38 QPGMQPGQNQQYVQPGAQQTQ
-43 QGQSPQYS
+43 AGQAPQYS
-51 QPGTQQGQSPQYVQP
+51 QPGMQPVQNRQYVQPGVQQTQAGQAPQYSQPGMQQGQSPQYVQP
-66 GMQSV
+66 GMQ
-71 QNQQY
+71 
-76 VQPVTQQAQAGQAVQ
+76 
-91 APQYSRPGM
+91 
-100 QPGQN
+100 
-105 QQYAQPGTQPGQNQ
+105 
-119 QYAQPGTQQTPP
+119 QT
-131 GQAVQAPQYSR
+131 
-142 PGMQSVQNQ
+142 
-151 QYVQPGMQQTPPGQA
+151 QA

-171 YSQPGAQQPPQYS
+171 YSQPGMQPGQNQQYVQPGVQQPPQYS
-184 QWAAQQVFPQ
+184 QWAAQQVSPQ
-194 CSQQN
+194 YSQQN
-199 AAGYYDMGNDAD
+199 TAGYYDMDNDAD

-283 VCHIISMVISVILGG
+283 VCHIISMVISVIFGG

-326 WISLVTAVV
+326 WISLVTAII

-341 AWWLLVARKRK
+341 MWWLLVARKRK

>member
-24 MTQYMRQGQSPQYS
+24 MTQYMRQGQSLQYS
-38 QPGTQ
+38 QPHMQ
-43 QGQSPQYS
+43 HGQSPQYS
-51 QPGTQQGQSPQYVQP
+51 QPGMQPGQNRQYVQP
-66 GMQSV
+66 GV
-71 QNQQY
+71 QQ
-76 VQPVTQQAQAGQAVQ
+76 TQAGQAS
-91 APQYSRPGM
+91 QYS
-100 QPGQN
+100 
-105 QQYAQPGTQPGQNQ
+105 
-119 QYAQPGTQQTPP
+119 
-131 GQAVQAPQYSR
+131 
-142 PGMQSVQNQ
+142 
-151 QYVQPGMQQTPPGQA
+151 QPGMQQTQA
-166 VQAPQ
+166 GQAPQ
-171 YSQPGAQQPPQYS
+171 YSQPGMQQAPQYS
-184 QWAAQQVFPQ
+184 QWAAQQVSPQ
-194 CSQQN
+194 YSQQN
-199 AAGYYDMGNDAD
+199 TAGYYDMDNDAD

-326 WISLVTAVV
+326 WISLVTAVI

-341 AWWLLVARKRK
+341 VWWLLVARKRK

>member
-1 MKCLRCGQEIDNNIA
+1 MQ
-16 VCKYCGMD
+16 
-24 MTQYMRQGQSPQYS
+24 QGQAPQYS
-38 QPGTQ
+38 QPGMQLGQNQQYAQSGMQQTQ
-43 QGQSPQYS
+43 VVQAPQYS
-51 QPGTQQGQSPQYVQP
+51 QPGMQP
-66 GMQSV
+66 G

-76 VQPVTQQAQAGQAVQ
+76 VQPGVQQTQAGQALQYSQPGMQQTQAGQAGQAPQYVQPGVQQTQAGQAPQYSQPGMQPVQNRQYVQPGVQQTQAGQAVQ
-91 APQYSRPGM
+91 APQYS
-100 QPGQN
+100 
-105 QQYAQPGTQPGQNQ
+105 
-119 QYAQPGTQQTPP
+119 
-131 GQAVQAPQYSR
+131 
-142 PGMQSVQNQ
+142 
-151 QYVQPGMQQTPPGQA
+151 
-166 VQAPQ
+166 
-171 YSQPGAQQPPQYS
+171 
-184 QWAAQQVFPQ
+184 QWAAQQVSPQ
-194 CSQQN
+194 YSQQN
-199 AAGYYDMGNDAD
+199 TAGYYDMDNDAD

-283 VCHIISMVISVILGG
+283 VCHIISMVISVIFGG

-326 WISLVTAVV
+326 WISLVTAVI

-341 AWWLLVARKRK
+341 MWWLLVVRKRK

>member
-24 MTQYMRQGQSPQYS
+24 MTQYMRQGQSSQYSQPGMQQGQAPQYS
-38 QPGTQ
+38 QPG
-43 QGQSPQYS
+43 
-51 QPGTQQGQSPQYVQP
+51 
-66 GMQSV
+66 
-71 QNQQY
+71 
-76 VQPVTQQAQAGQAVQ
+76 
-91 APQYSRPGM
+91 M
-100 QPGQN
+100 QPG
-105 QQYAQPGTQPGQNQ
+105 
-119 QYAQPGTQQTPP
+119 
-131 GQAVQAPQYSR
+131 
-142 PGMQSVQNQ
+142 QNQ
-151 QYVQPGMQQTPPGQA
+151 QYVQPGMQQTQAVQA

-171 YSQPGAQQPPQYS
+171 YSQPGTQQPPQYS
-184 QWAAQQVFPQ
+184 QWAAQQVSPQ
-194 CSQQN
+194 YSQQN
-199 AAGYYDMGNDAD
+199 TAGYYDMDNDAD
-211 SSENGVKKVRY
+211 SSENGVKKGRY

-283 VCHIISMVISVILGG
+283 VCHIISMVISVIIGG

-326 WISLVTAVV
+326 WISLVTAVI

-341 AWWLLVARKRK
+341 VWWLLVARKRK

>member
-24 MTQYMRQGQSPQYS
+24 MTQYMRQGQSLQYSQPGMQQGQAPQYS
-38 QPGTQ
+38 QPGMQQTQ
-43 QGQSPQYS
+43 
-51 QPGTQQGQSPQYVQP
+51 
-66 GMQSV
+66 
-71 QNQQY
+71 
-76 VQPVTQQAQAGQAVQ
+76 ACQAGQA
-91 APQYSRPGM
+91 P
-100 QPGQN
+100 
-105 QQYAQPGTQPGQNQ
+105 
-119 QYAQPGTQQTPP
+119 
-131 GQAVQAPQYSR
+131 
-142 PGMQSVQNQ
+142 
-151 QYVQPGMQQTPPGQA
+151 QYVQPGMQQTQACQAGQAPQYVQPGMQQTQAGQAPQYSQPGMQSVQKQQYAQSGMQQTQA

-171 YSQPGAQQPPQYS
+171 YSQPGMQQPPQYS
-184 QWAAQQVFPQ
+184 QWAAQQVSPQ
-194 CSQQN
+194 YSQQN
-199 AAGYYDMGNDAD
+199 TAGYYDMDNDAD

-283 VCHIISMVISVILGG
+283 VCHIISMVISVIFGG

-326 WISLVTAVV
+326 WISLVTAVI

-341 AWWLLVARKRK
+341 MWWLLVARKRK

>member
-24 MTQYMRQGQSPQYS
+24 MTQYMRQGQSLQYS
-38 QPGTQ
+38 QPGMQ
-43 QGQSPQYS
+43 QG
-51 QPGTQQGQSPQYVQP
+51 
-66 GMQSV
+66 
-71 QNQQY
+71 
-76 VQPVTQQAQAGQAVQ
+76 Q
-91 APQYSRPGM
+91 APQYSQPGM

-105 QQYAQPGTQPGQNQ
+105 RQYVQLGV
-119 QYAQPGTQQTPP
+119 QQTQA
-131 GQAVQAPQYSR
+131 GQAP
-142 PGMQSVQNQ
+142 
-151 QYVQPGMQQTPPGQA
+151 QYVQPGMQQTQA
-166 VQAPQ
+166 GQAPQ
-171 YSQPGAQQPPQYS
+171 YSQPGMQPGQNRQYVQPGVQQTQAGQASQYSQPGMQQTQAGQAPQYSQPGMQQAPQYS
-184 QWAAQQVFPQ
+184 QWAAQQVSPQ
-194 CSQQN
+194 YSQQN
-199 AAGYYDMGNDAD
+199 TAGYYDMDNDAD

-283 VCHIISMVISVILGG
+283 VCHIISMVISVIFGG

-326 WISLVTAVV
+326 WISLVTAVI

-341 AWWLLVARKRK
+341 MWWLLVARKRK

>member
-24 MTQYMRQGQSPQYS
+24 MTQYMRQGQSLQYS
-38 QPGTQ
+38 QPGMQ
-43 QGQSPQYS
+43 QG
-51 QPGTQQGQSPQYVQP
+51 
-66 GMQSV
+66 
-71 QNQQY
+71 
-76 VQPVTQQAQAGQAVQ
+76 Q
-91 APQYSRPGM
+91 APQYSQPGM

-105 QQYAQPGTQPGQNQ
+105 RQYVQLGV
-119 QYAQPGTQQTPP
+119 QQTQA
-131 GQAVQAPQYSR
+131 GQAP
-142 PGMQSVQNQ
+142 
-151 QYVQPGMQQTPPGQA
+151 QYVQPGMQQTQA
-166 VQAPQ
+166 GQAPQ
-171 YSQPGAQQPPQYS
+171 YSQPGMQPGQNRQYVQPGVQQTQAGQASQYSQPGMQQTQAGQAPQYSQPGMQQAPQYS
-184 QWAAQQVFPQ
+184 QWAAQQVSPQ
-194 CSQQN
+194 YSQQN
-199 AAGYYDMGNDAD
+199 TAGYYDMDNDAD

-326 WISLVTAVV
+326 WISLVTAVI

-341 AWWLLVARKRK
+341 VWWLLVARKRK

>member
-24 MTQYMRQGQSPQYS
+24 MTQYMRQGQSLQYS
-38 QPGTQ
+38 QPGMQ
-43 QGQSPQYS
+43 QG
-51 QPGTQQGQSPQYVQP
+51 
-66 GMQSV
+66 
-71 QNQQY
+71 
-76 VQPVTQQAQAGQAVQ
+76 Q
-91 APQYSRPGM
+91 APQYSQPGM

-105 QQYAQPGTQPGQNQ
+105 
-119 QYAQPGTQQTPP
+119 
-131 GQAVQAPQYSR
+131 R
-142 PGMQSVQNQ
+142 
-151 QYVQPGMQQTPPGQA
+151 QYVQPGMQQTQA
-166 VQAPQ
+166 GQAPQ
-171 YSQPGAQQPPQYS
+171 YSQPGMQPGQNRQYVQPGVQQTQAGQASQYSQPGMQQTQAGQAPQYSQPGMQQAPQYS
-184 QWAAQQVFPQ
+184 QWAAQQVSPQ
-194 CSQQN
+194 YSQQN
-199 AAGYYDMGNDAD
+199 TAGYYDMDNDAD

-326 WISLVTAVV
+326 WISLVTAVI

-341 AWWLLVARKRK
+341 VWWLLVARKRK

>member
-43 QGQSPQYS
+43 P
-51 QPGTQQGQSPQYVQP
+51 GQSPQYVQP
-66 GMQSV
+66 GMQPG
-71 QNQQY
+71 QNWQY
-76 VQPVTQQAQAGQAVQ
+76 AQPGTQQAQAGQAVQ
-91 APQYSRPGM
+91 APQYSRPGI

-105 QQYAQPGTQPGQNQ
+105 WQYVQPGV
-119 QYAQPGTQQTPP
+119 QQTPP
-131 GQAVQAPQYSR
+131 GQADQAPQYSQ
-142 PGMQSVQNQ
+142 PGMQPGQNQ
-151 QYVQPGMQQTPPGQA
+151 QYVQPGMQQTQAVQA

-171 YSQPGAQQPPQYS
+171 YSQPGTQQPPQYS
-184 QWAAQQVFPQ
+184 QWAAQQVSPQ
-194 CSQQN
+194 CSQQS
-199 AAGYYDMGNDAD
+199 AAGYYDMDNDAD

-244 HVGSDVRSI
+244 HVGSDDRSI

-283 VCHIISMVISVILGG
+283 VCHIISMVISVIFGG

-326 WISLVTAVV
+326 WISLVTAVI

>member
-24 MTQYMRQGQSPQYS
+24 MTQYMRQGQSLQYSQPGMQQGQAPQYS
-38 QPGTQ
+38 QPVM
-43 QGQSPQYS
+43 
-51 QPGTQQGQSPQYVQP
+51 QPG
-66 GMQSV
+66 

-76 VQPVTQQAQAGQAVQ
+76 AQSGMQQTQVVQ
-91 APQYSRPGM
+91 APQYSQPGM

-105 QQYAQPGTQPGQNQ
+105 QQYVQPGV
-119 QYAQPGTQQTPP
+119 QQT
-131 GQAVQAPQYSR
+131 QAGQAPQYS
-142 PGMQSVQNQ
+142 QS
-151 QYVQPGMQQTPPGQA
+151 GMQQTQAGQA
-166 VQAPQ
+166 GQAPQ
-171 YSQPGAQQPPQYS
+171 YSQPGMQFVQKQQYAQSGMQQTQAVQPPQYS
-184 QWAAQQVFPQ
+184 QWAAQQVSPQ
-194 CSQQN
+194 YSQQN
-199 AAGYYDMGNDAD
+199 TAGYYDMDNDAD

-283 VCHIISMVISVILGG
+283 VCHIISMVISVIFGG

-326 WISLVTAVV
+326 WISLVTAVI

-341 AWWLLVARKRK
+341 MWWLLVARKRK

>member
-24 MTQYMRQGQSPQYS
+24 MTQYMRQGQSLQYSQPGMQQGQAPQYS
-38 QPGTQ
+38 QPGMQPGQNQQYAQSGMQ
-43 QGQSPQYS
+43 QGQAPQYS
-51 QPGTQQGQSPQYVQP
+51 QPGMQPGQNQQYVQPGVQQTQAVQAPQYSQPGMQQGQSPQYVQP
-66 GMQSV
+66 GMQ
-71 QNQQY
+71 Q
-76 VQPVTQQAQAGQAVQ
+76 TQAG
-91 APQYSRPGM
+91 
-100 QPGQN
+100 
-105 QQYAQPGTQPGQNQ
+105 
-119 QYAQPGTQQTPP
+119 
-131 GQAVQAPQYSR
+131 
-142 PGMQSVQNQ
+142 
-151 QYVQPGMQQTPPGQA
+151 
-166 VQAPQ
+166 QAPQ
-171 YSQPGAQQPPQYS
+171 YSQPGMQPGQNRQYVQPGVQQTQEGQAPQYS
-184 QWAAQQVFPQ
+184 QWAAQQVSPQ
-194 CSQQN
+194 YSQQN
-199 AAGYYDMGNDAD
+199 TAGYYDMDNDAD

-283 VCHIISMVISVILGG
+283 VCHIISMVISVIFGG

-326 WISLVTAVV
+326 WISLVTAVI

-341 AWWLLVARKRK
+341 MWWLLVARKRK